1 MRILNVVSCR
11 GWSSDA
17 YWAARMTQELEAR
30 GHLVTLVCRRQRAD
44 TVIAR
49 ARAEGVKRIET
60 LTLASG
66 VKPVADIADVRHLS
80 RLLQETDVV
89 HVHRGKEHWLAAVA
103 NRLTRTPRPIV
114 RTRHI
119 VQIVRA
125 HAPNRWLY
133 GQATA
138 LVVAVTDAIRRQ
150 YAAAGLVPPERL
162 VTLSGG
168 ADANAYTPG
177 PPNAE
182 VRTRLGAPGDA
193 LLVGMVAGLRGMKGH
208 GVVVDAAAQLAREG
222 VRPRLAFVG
231 RGAMEP
237 VIREAIRSA
246 GIEGQTTIAGFAQHL
261 PPVMASLDIALYVPL
276 ESEGMSRVLF
286 EYLAAGR
293 AVVASRVGVVPE
305 VLTDGEHAT
314 LVPAG
319 DAAALADALRRL
331 IADPGRR
338 TRQGAAGRALIEAR
352 YSGARV
358 AEALETLYARL
369 PAA

>member
-1 MRILNVVSCR
+1 
-11 GWSSDA
+11 
-17 YWAARMTQELEAR
+17 
-30 GHLVTLVCRRQRAD
+30 
-44 TVIAR
+44 VISR
-49 ARAEGVKRIET
+49 ARAEGVRRIET

-66 VKPVADIADVRHLS
+66 VKPGADVADVR
-80 RLLQETDVV
+80 RLGRLFQDADVV

-103 NRLTRTPRPIV
+103 NRLARTPRPIV

-119 VQIVRA
+119 VQVVRA

-133 GQATA
+133 GRATA

-150 YAAAGLVPPERL
+150 YAAARLVPPERL

-168 ADANAYTPG
+168 ADANAYRPG
-177 PPNAE
+177 PPDPA
-182 VRTRLGAPGDA
+182 VRTRLGAAHGA

-208 GVVVDAAAQLAREG
+208 AVVVDAVAQLAREG
-222 VRPRLAFVG
+222 VRPRLAFIG

-237 VIREAIRSA
+237 LIREAILSA
-246 GIEGQTTIAGFAQHL
+246 GIGGQVAITGFAQHL
-261 PPVMASLDIALYVPL
+261 PPVMTSLDIALYVPL

-293 AVVASRVGVVPE
+293 AVVASRAGVVPE

-319 DAAALADALRRL
+319 DASALADALREL
-331 IADPGRR
+331 MADPVRR
-338 TRQGAAGRALIEAR
+338 TRMGLAGRALVEAR

-358 AEALETLYARL
+358 AEALETLYGRL

>member
-1 MRILNVVSCR
+1 
-11 GWSSDA
+11 
-17 YWAARMTQELEAR
+17 MTFELEAR
-30 GHLVTLVCRRQRAD
+30 GHAVTLACRRRHAD

-49 ARAEGVKRIET
+49 ARAEGVERIET
-60 LTLASG
+60 LRLASG
-66 VKPVADIADVRHLS
+66 VKPVADAADVRS
-80 RLLQETDVV
+80 IAKLLRDSDIV

-103 NRLTRTPRPIV
+103 NRLTRTPRPLV

-119 VQIVRA
+119 VQMVRA

-138 LVVAVTDAIRRQ
+138 LVVAVTDAIRQQ
-150 YAAAGLVPPERL
+150 YLAAGLVPPERL

-168 ADANAYTPG
+168 VDAKAYHPC
-177 PPNAE
+177 PPDPE
-182 VRTRLGAPGDA
+182 VRKRLGASEDA

-208 GVVVDAAAQLAREG
+208 GVVVDAVAQLAREG
-222 VRPRLAFVG
+222 IRLRLVFVG
-231 RGAMEP
+231 RGPMEP

-246 GIEGQTTIAGFAQHL
+246 GIDEHVTIAGFAQYL

-293 AVVASRVGVVPE
+293 PVVASRVGVVPE
-305 VLTDGEHAT
+305 VLADSENAS

-319 DAAALADALRRL
+319 DAPALAEALRRL
-331 IADPGRR
+331 IADPARRAQLGGR
-338 TRQGAAGRALIEAR
+338 GRSLVETR

-358 AEALETLYARL
+358 AQALETLYARL
-369 PAA
+369 VAA